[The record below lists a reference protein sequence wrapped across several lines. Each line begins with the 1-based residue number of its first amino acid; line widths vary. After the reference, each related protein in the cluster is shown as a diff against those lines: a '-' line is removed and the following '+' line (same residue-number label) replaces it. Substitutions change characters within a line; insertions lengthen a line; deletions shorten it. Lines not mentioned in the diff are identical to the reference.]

1 MKGIEGEGLPTACA
15 SCGENVLPPDTHC
28 TRCENKKYTGIG
40 GWLYLPAV
48 TLVMSVISGVIGFFG
63 VAMFVLHTETDVSAL
78 VIFELV
84 CMAVLLML
92 LLYTTFLF
100 FKKKRQL
107 PKFYTAF
114 ILGTTL
120 YYAMDSWLGAMF
132 YGVGLSTDDIK
143 AFVSCAAQ
151 ILIWIPYFRVS
162 KRVKLT
168 FVN

>member
-15 SCGENVLPPDTHC
+15 SCGEKVLPPDSHC
-28 TRCENKKYTGIG
+28 ARCENKKYTGIG
-40 GWLYLPAV
+40 GWLYLPAM
-48 TLVMSVISGVIGFFG
+48 TLVLSVISGGVGFFG
-63 VAMFVLHTETDVSAL
+63 VAAFVLHTEAEVSAL

-84 CMAVLLML
+84 CMTALLIL
-92 LLYTTFLF
+92 VIYTTVLF

-114 ILGTTL
+114 ILGTMF
-120 YYAMDSWLGAMF
+120 YYVMDSWLGATF
-132 YGVGLSTDDIK
+132 YDVGLSSDDIK
-143 AFVSCAAQ
+143 AFVSCAGQ